1 MEVIKMASVQ
11 MEELKNVM
19 KGMMERGLMPS
30 FGSDIDPVRLRQV
43 IEQAQANMPLLP
55 NVTFLSEK
63 FGEMDAELSMPED
76 NREDAILVYIHG
88 GGLICGNA
96 VTSRGYAS
104 MLANETKIPTYAF
117 SYRLAPEHPYP
128 AAVEDCFL
136 AYKKILE
143 NNPDK
148 PIFLIGESGGAY
160 LCITTALKA
169 RDNGVKM
176 PAAIVPYSP
185 LIDLSN
191 AFERMR
197 ENNKDFTVK
206 QEFLP
211 SLQQL
216 YAPDPKVR
224 KEIYVSPYYD
234 DFHDMCPI
242 FLAWDTTETLAIDS
256 EIIMEKAKTM
266 GIEVAGKGY
275 DDCFHAFATAGR
287 GTPESSEVLDNT
299 IAFIEARI
307 V

>member
-1 MEVIKMASVQ
+1 MASVQ
-11 MEELKNVM
+11 MENLKKIM
-19 KGMMERGLMPS
+19 KDMMASGLAPT
-30 FGSDIDPVRLRQV
+30 FGSDINPVRLRQV

-55 NVTFLSEK
+55 GITFLPEK

-76 NREDAILVYIHG
+76 AREDAILVYIHG

-104 MLANETKIPTYAF
+104 MLASETKIPTYAF

-128 AAVEDCFL
+128 AGVEDCFL
-136 AYKKILE
+136 AYKMILE
-143 NNPDK
+143 KNPNK

-169 RDNGVKM
+169 RDNGIKM

-185 LIDLSN
+185 LIDLSD
-191 AFERMR
+191 AFDRMR

-211 SLQQL
+211 SLQKL
-216 YAPDPKVR
+216 YVPNPEIR

-234 DFHDMCPI
+234 DFHAMCPI
-242 FLAWDTTETLAIDS
+242 FLAWDTTETLAMDS
-256 EIIMEKAKTM
+256 EIIMEKAKDM

-275 DDCFHAFATAGR
+275 DDCFHAFATTGH

-299 IAFIEARI
+299 IAFIEAHI
-307 V
+307 A